1 MYLSLALY
9 GTEFGVEDGEWV
21 VATATSEG
29 VVVKDVD
36 YLQYLLNTLACGHK
50 TSREGWYN

>member
-36 YLQYLLNTLACGHK
+36 YLQYLLNTLTCGHK